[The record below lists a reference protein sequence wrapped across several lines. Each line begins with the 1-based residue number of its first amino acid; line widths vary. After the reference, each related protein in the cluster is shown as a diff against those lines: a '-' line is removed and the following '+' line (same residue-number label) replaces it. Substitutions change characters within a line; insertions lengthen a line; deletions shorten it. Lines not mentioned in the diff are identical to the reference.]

1 MSYSV
6 NSVSGNEMFHVKQC
20 GPILLINPWIYDF
33 AAFDLWAKPL
43 GLLYIAAFLRSRGY
57 DIEYIDCLDIHSSKM
72 GEERVFPKR
81 KPYNQGHFFKE
92 VVDKPPALDHIPRK
106 YRRYGISEEVFRER
120 LESIDEPKVILVTSL
135 MTYWY
140 PGPFRVIQ
148 LVKERYPKSLVVIGG
163 IYATLC
169 PDHARVY
176 SGADCVIEGDGLAK
190 ALDIVAG
197 ILGAPSSGSRGP
209 FNLDGVAY
217 PAFDLYPILDY
228 CCILTSLGC
237 PYRCAYCAAWR
248 IKPGLSRR
256 DPNKVADEI
265 EFWTRTQG
273 IRDIAFYDDAL
284 LVDSKKHFIPMAM
297 ELLQRNLSCRFHT
310 PNGIHGREVTEEIA
324 SLMYEVGFKTVR
336 LGLETCDGGG
346 QKSMGDKITNE
357 EMARAIRY
365 LREAG
370 FPQEDIG
377 VYVLVGLPGQ
387 RGSEMEQSIRCVQ
400 AWGATPKL
408 AEYSPIPGTPLW
420 ESALSSS
427 PFDLREEPLFHNNSI
442 LPCRWEGF
450 TWEDLQQLKVGLRN
464 IDGCLKPAGPAF
476 DTGPRVALQGNG

>member
-1 MSYSV
+1 
-6 NSVSGNEMFHVKQC
+6 MFHVKQC

-43 GLLYIAAFLRSRGY
+43 GLLYIAGLLRSKGY
-57 DIEYIDCLDIHSSKM
+57 EIAYIDCLDIHSSKM
-72 GEERVFPKR
+72 VEERGFPKR
-81 KPYNQGHFFKE
+81 KPSNEGHFFKE

-106 YRRYGISEEVFRER
+106 YRRYGISEEAFREC
-120 LESIDEPKVILVTSL
+120 LESINEPRVVLVTSL

-148 LVKERYPKSLVVIGG
+148 LVKERYPRAILIIGG

-169 PDHARVY
+169 PDHARAY
-176 SGADCVIEGDGLAK
+176 SGADCVVEGDGFEK
-190 ALDIVAG
+190 ALDIAAG
-197 ILGAPSSGSRGP
+197 ILGEPPSGSREP
-209 FNLDGVAY
+209 RHLDCVAY
-217 PAFDLYPILDY
+217 PAFDIYPILDY

-248 IKPGLSRR
+248 IKPGFSRR

-265 EFWTRTQG
+265 EFWARTLG

-284 LVDSKKHFIPMAM
+284 LVNSKNHFIPMAR
-297 ELLQRNLSCRFHT
+297 ELLRRDLPCRYHT
-310 PNGIHGREVTEEIA
+310 PNGIHGRELTEEIA
-324 SLMYEVGFKTVR
+324 GLMYEVGFKTVR
-336 LGLETCDGGG
+336 LGLETCDKGG

-357 EMARAIRY
+357 EMARAVRY

-370 FPQEDIG
+370 FSRRDIG
-377 VYVLVGLPGQ
+377 VYVLAGLPGQ
-387 RGSEMEQSIRCVQ
+387 KRSEVEQSIRCVH

-408 AEYSPIPGTPLW
+408 AEYSPIPGTTLW
-420 ESALSSS
+420 KSALRNS

-450 TWEDLQQLKVGLRN
+450 TWEDLQQLKAGLRD
-464 IDGCLKPAGPAF
+464 IGGGLKPTGPF
-476 DTGPRVALQGNG
+476 FHTGPRVAL